1 MSGAPY
7 TKTDEKSEIT
17 LLVNSA
23 YGANKSADGHSF
35 VQRLSPPIRV
45 PTGKDPMI
53 EASEV
58 AIWHTSP
65 NVKTGINDV
74 LRFTFSAV
82 SSGAV
87 QTFTFPSG
95 LYSLNS
101 INLRL
106 QHFLISLGLD
116 QNTVSFV
123 PVQAESKLLI
133 HFQPDTASGT
143 VGIDFSNA
151 ANTMREFLGFQG
163 SGSLSAA
170 AESSVYGS
178 NVSKFNSLE
187 YYKLE
192 AVGLSIS
199 GGYGESGGNDSNCIA
214 VVIPNVSPSQL
225 IVQRLAHP
233 IKLHCNIAGAT
244 ISQITWRLLDNND
257 QPVNTNSENFSA
269 RVRITY

>member
-1 MSGAPY
+1 MSI
-7 TKTDEKSEIT
+7 KSNEKSEIT

-23 YGANKSADGHSF
+23 YGENKSADGHSF
-35 VQRLSPPIRV
+35 TQRLSPPLRV
-45 PTGKDPMI
+45 PAGKDPQI
-53 EASEV
+53 EATEV
-58 AIWHTSP
+58 GIWHTSP
-65 NVKTGINDV
+65 NVIAGTNNV
-74 LRFTFSAV
+74 LKFTFSAV
-82 SSGAV
+82 SGGAT
-87 QTFTFPSG
+87 QTFTFPEG

-143 VGIDFSNA
+143 VGIDFSDV
-151 ANTMREFLGFQG
+151 ANTMRQFLGFQG

-170 AESSVYGS
+170 AESSFYGS
-178 NVSKFNSLE
+178 NVSKFNTLE

-199 GGYGESGGNDSNCIA
+199 GGYGEAGGNDSNCIA

>member
-1 MSGAPY
+1 MSI
-7 TKTDEKSEIT
+7 KSDEKSEIT

-45 PTGKDPMI
+45 PAGKDPQI
-53 EASEV
+53 EATEV
-58 AIWHTSP
+58 GIWHTSP

-133 HFQPDTASGT
+133 HFQPDNASGT
-143 VGIDFSNA
+143 IGIDFSNA

-170 AESSVYGS
+170 AESSFYGS
-178 NVSKFNSLE
+178 NVSKFNTLE

-199 GGYGESGGNDSNCIA
+199 GGYGEAGGNDSNCIA

-225 IVQRLAHP
+225 IVQRVAHP
-233 IKLHCNIAGAT
+233 IKLHCNISGAT